1 VEDDQPGRL
10 LAVRELRRD
19 GTQLFVR
26 FVGEVGLDNVAVL
39 ATALELGPTNAGE
52 RQNVTEIVVDLRSVT
67 FLCAAGVEEL
77 SRVRERGERAG
88 VKLRVI
94 ADQWVAKRPLRLAG
108 LDRILG
114 LRADVDTTPDD

>member
-26 FVGEVGLDNVAVL
+26 FVGEVSLDNVPVL
-39 ATALELGPTNAGE
+39 ATALEIGPTSAGE
-52 RQNVTEIVVDLRSVT
+52 RQHVTEIVVDLRPVT

-77 SRVRERGERAG
+77 ARARERGERAG
-88 VKLRVI
+88 VRLRVI
-94 ADQWVAKRPLRLAG
+94 ADRWAAKRPPRLAG

-114 LRADVDTTPDD
+114 LRPDVDTTPDG